1 MPTNSPEVSDDDP
14 TMETGSG
21 NDTASEP
28 APVHVGLT
36 MEQAH
41 AHFITAMVKEQLES

>member
-1 MPTNSPEVSDDDP
+1 MWAGSPKFFDDDPAMEMASDDDSAP
-14 TMETGSG
+14 LR
-21 NDTASEP
+21 ASF
-28 APVHVGLT
+28 HTDLT